1 MVVGCT
7 MPAWGPH
14 IGIPAL
20 VIWLRRHRAHRHLY
34 PLWRD
39 LYQVNPEIALLRPL
53 PRLIDALI
61 LYDLDFRL
69 YRRVVE
75 IRDGI
80 LGGVSALFATLVPL
94 LYLLRGVRRRQ
105 FTDHHVRLREQRP
118 LAFLVGI
125 ASLLIGLALM
135 VVLGAPRQLLAL
147 IAAMGVGLIVSLL
160 VTLLWK
166 ISVHVA
172 VVAGAVVI
180 LVLVFGPLLLVL
192 APLVA
197 LVGWA
202 RVEVAD
208 HTPAQVIAGS
218 GLGAAVAAVV
228 FILLR

>member
-1 MVVGCT
+1 MRGETVSSPVAGSPSRRT
-7 MPAWGPH
+7 T
-14 IGIPAL
+14 
-20 VIWLRRHRAHRHLY
+20 RRHLARIIT
-34 PLWRD
+34 
-39 LYQVNPEIALLRPL
+39 ELLAPV
-53 PRLIDALI
+53 PVATI
-61 LYDLDFRL
+61 LLF
-69 YRRVVE
+69 VVAWHSTHSLA
-75 IRDGI
+75 RS
-80 LGGVSALFATLVPL
+80 LVWGGVSTLFATLVPL

-105 FTDHHVRLREQRP
+105 FTDRHVRLREQRP

-135 VVLGAPRQLLAL
+135 VVLGAPRELLAL
-147 IAAMGVGLIVSLL
+147 VAAMGVGLIVSLL

-208 HTPAQVIAGS
+208 HTPAQAIAGS
-218 GLGAAVAAVV
+218 WLGAAVAAVV
-228 FILLR
+228 FMLLR

>member
-1 MVVGCT
+1 MRGETVPSPVAASPSRKTTRRRLAHIITELLAPVPVATILLFVV
-7 MPAWGPH
+7 AWH
-14 IGIPAL
+14 STHSLAQSL
-20 VIWLRRHRAHRHLY
+20 VW
-34 PLWRD
+34 
-39 LYQVNPEIALLRPL
+39 
-53 PRLIDALI
+53 
-61 LYDLDFRL
+61 
-69 YRRVVE
+69 
-75 IRDGI
+75 
-80 LGGVSALFATLVPL
+80 GGVSALFATLVAL

-135 VVLGAPRQLLAL
+135 VVLGAPRELVAL
-147 IAAMGVGLIVSLL
+147 VAAMGVGLIVSLL

-208 HTPAQVIAGS
+208 HTPAQVTAGR
-218 GLGAAVAAVV
+218 GLGATVAAVV
-228 FILLR
+228 VVLLR

>member
-1 MVVGCT
+1 MRGETVPSSAAASPSRRTTRRRLARIITELLAPVPVATILLFVV
-7 MPAWGPH
+7 AWH
-14 IGIPAL
+14 STHSLARAL
-20 VIWLRRHRAHRHLY
+20 AW
-34 PLWRD
+34 
-39 LYQVNPEIALLRPL
+39 
-53 PRLIDALI
+53 
-61 LYDLDFRL
+61 
-69 YRRVVE
+69 
-75 IRDGI
+75 
-80 LGGVSALFATLVPL
+80 GGVSALFATLVPL

-105 FTDHHVRLREQRP
+105 FTDRHVRLREQRP

-135 VVLGAPRQLLAL
+135 LALGAPRELVAL
-147 IAAMGVGLIVSLL
+147 VAAMGVGLITSFL

-166 ISVHVA
+166 ISIHVA

-180 LVLVFGPLLLVL
+180 LALVFGPLLLVL
-192 APLVA
+192 GPLVA

-228 FILLR
+228 FVLLR

>member
-1 MVVGCT
+1 MRGETVSSPVAGSPSRRTVRRRLARIITELLAPVPVATILLFVV
-7 MPAWGPH
+7 AWH
-14 IGIPAL
+14 STHSLARSL
-20 VIWLRRHRAHRHLY
+20 VW
-34 PLWRD
+34 
-39 LYQVNPEIALLRPL
+39 
-53 PRLIDALI
+53 
-61 LYDLDFRL
+61 
-69 YRRVVE
+69 
-75 IRDGI
+75 
-80 LGGVSALFATLVPL
+80 GGVSTLFATLVPL

-105 FTDHHVRLREQRP
+105 FTDRHVRLREQRP

-135 VVLGAPRQLLAL
+135 VVLGAPRELVAL
-147 IAAMGVGLIVSLL
+147 VAAMGVGLIVSLL

-180 LVLVFGPLLLVL
+180 LVLVFGPLLLIL
-192 APLVA
+192 GPLVA

-218 GLGAAVAAVV
+218 ALGAIVAAVV
-228 FILLR
+228 FMLLR

>member
-1 MVVGCT
+1 MRGETVSSPIAASPSRRT
-7 MPAWGPH
+7 M
-14 IGIPAL
+14 
-20 VIWLRRHRAHRHLY
+20 R
-34 PLWRD
+34 
-39 LYQVNPEIALLRPL
+39 
-53 PRLIDALI
+53 
-61 LYDLDFRL
+61 
-69 YRRVVE
+69 RRVARIITELLAPVPVAT
-75 IRDGI
+75 I
-80 LGGVSALFATLVPL
+80 LLFVVAWHSTHSLARSLVWGGVSALFATLVPL

-105 FTDHHVRLREQRP
+105 FTDRHVRLREQRP

-135 VVLGAPRQLLAL
+135 VVLGAPRELLAL

-180 LVLVFGPLLLVL
+180 LVLIFGPLLLVL

-228 FILLR
+228 FMLLR

>member
-1 MVVGCT
+1 MRGETVSSPVAAS
-7 MPAWGPH
+7 P
-14 IGIPAL
+14 
-20 VIWLRRHRAHRHLY
+20 LRRTTRRRLARIIT
-34 PLWRD
+34 
-39 LYQVNPEIALLRPL
+39 ELLAPV
-53 PRLIDALI
+53 PVATI
-61 LYDLDFRL
+61 LLF
-69 YRRVVE
+69 VVAWHSTHS
-75 IRDGI
+75 
-80 LGGVSALFATLVPL
+80 LAQSLVWGGVSALFATLVPL

-105 FTDHHVRLREQRP
+105 FTDRHVRLREQRP

-135 VVLGAPRQLLAL
+135 VVLGAPRELVAL
-147 IAAMGVGLIVSLL
+147 VAAMGVGLIVSLL

-180 LVLVFGPLLLVL
+180 LVLVFGPLLLIL
-192 APLVA
+192 GPLVA

>member
-1 MVVGCT
+1 MRGETVSSPLAASPSRRT
-7 MPAWGPH
+7 M
-14 IGIPAL
+14 
-20 VIWLRRHRAHRHLY
+20 R
-34 PLWRD
+34 
-39 LYQVNPEIALLRPL
+39 
-53 PRLIDALI
+53 
-61 LYDLDFRL
+61 
-69 YRRVVE
+69 RRVARIITELFAPVPVAT
-75 IRDGI
+75 I
-80 LGGVSALFATLVPL
+80 LLFVVAWHSTHSLARSLVWGGVSALFATLVPL

-105 FTDHHVRLREQRP
+105 FTDRHVRLRQQRP

-135 VVLGAPRQLLAL
+135 VVLGAPRELLAL

-180 LVLVFGPLLLVL
+180 LVLVFGPLLLIL
-192 APLVA
+192 GPLVA

-208 HTPAQVIAGS
+208 HTPAQGIAGS
-218 GLGAAVAAVV
+218 ALGATVAAVV
-228 FILLR
+228 FMLLR

>member
-1 MVVGCT
+1 MRRRVARIITELLAPVPVATILLFVVAWHST
-7 MPAWGPH
+7 HSPAR
-14 IGIPAL
+14 AL
-20 VIWLRRHRAHRHLY
+20 VW
-34 PLWRD
+34 
-39 LYQVNPEIALLRPL
+39 
-53 PRLIDALI
+53 
-61 LYDLDFRL
+61 
-69 YRRVVE
+69 
-75 IRDGI
+75 
-80 LGGVSALFATLVPL
+80 GGVSALFATLVPL

-105 FTDHHVRLREQRP
+105 FTDRHVRLREQRP

-135 VVLGAPRQLLAL
+135 VVLGAPRELLAL
-147 IAAMGVGLIVSLL
+147 VAAMGVGLIVSLL

-180 LVLVFGPLLLVL
+180 LVLVFGPLLLIL
-192 APLVA
+192 GPLVA

-218 GLGAAVAAVV
+218 ALGAIVAAVV
-228 FILLR
+228 FMLLR

>member
-1 MVVGCT
+1 MRGETVSSPVAGSPSRRT
-7 MPAWGPH
+7 T
-14 IGIPAL
+14 
-20 VIWLRRHRAHRHLY
+20 RRHLARIIT
-34 PLWRD
+34 
-39 LYQVNPEIALLRPL
+39 ELLAPV
-53 PRLIDALI
+53 PVATI
-61 LYDLDFRL
+61 LLF
-69 YRRVVE
+69 VVAWHSTHS
-75 IRDGI
+75 
-80 LGGVSALFATLVPL
+80 LAQSLVWGGVSALFATLVPL

-105 FTDHHVRLREQRP
+105 FTDRHVRLREQRP

-135 VVLGAPRQLLAL
+135 VVLGAPRELVAL
-147 IAAMGVGLIVSLL
+147 VAAMGVGLIVSLL

-180 LVLVFGPLLLVL
+180 LVLVFGPLLLIL
-192 APLVA
+192 GPLVA

>member
-1 MVVGCT
+1 MRGETVPSPVAGSPSRRT
-7 MPAWGPH
+7 T
-14 IGIPAL
+14 
-20 VIWLRRHRAHRHLY
+20 RRHLARIIT
-34 PLWRD
+34 
-39 LYQVNPEIALLRPL
+39 ELLAPV
-53 PRLIDALI
+53 PVATI
-61 LYDLDFRL
+61 LLF
-69 YRRVVE
+69 VVAWHSTHSLA
-75 IRDGI
+75 RS
-80 LGGVSALFATLVPL
+80 LVWGGVSTLFATLVPL

-105 FTDHHVRLREQRP
+105 FTDRHVRLREQRP

-135 VVLGAPRQLLAL
+135 VVLGAPRELVAL
-147 IAAMGVGLIVSLL
+147 VAAMGVGLIVSLL

-208 HTPAQVIAGS
+208 HTPAQAIAGS
-218 GLGAAVAAVV
+218 WLGAAVAAVV
-228 FILLR
+228 FMLLR